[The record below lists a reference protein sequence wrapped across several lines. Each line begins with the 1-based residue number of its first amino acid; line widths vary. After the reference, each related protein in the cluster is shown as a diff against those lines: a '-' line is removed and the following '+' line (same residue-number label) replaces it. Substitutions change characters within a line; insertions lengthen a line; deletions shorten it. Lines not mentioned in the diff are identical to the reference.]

1 MKSDEACQA
10 VIPIPIFTPYSSRH
24 TPCAVTIATIRRK
37 VVGIR
42 RKVVGI
48 RRMRNL
54 VYTRRVP

>member
-42 RKVVGI
+42 R
-48 RRMRNL
+48 MRNL